1 MVDRLYEP
9 SVLSAEERPFRVYF
23 DQLLSEFGSE
33 YEVWVR
39 NEDFSRIIA
48 AGIVNRGLEVAV
60 TICFK
65 YGGGVIPNPLDATV
79 IESVRHHFMSSTTED
94 LQINCSSGV

>member
-1 MVDRLYEP
+1 MVDCLYEP
-9 SVLSAEERPFRVYF
+9 SVLSAEERPFRAYF

-39 NEDFSRIIA
+39 NKDFSRIIA
-48 AGIVNRGLEVAV
+48 AGIVNRRSEVAV

-65 YGGGVIPNPLDATV
+65 CGGVIPNPLDATV

>member
-9 SVLSAEERPFRVYF
+9 GVLSAEERPFRVYF
-23 DQLLSEFGSE
+23 DRLLSEFGSE

-39 NEDFSRIIA
+39 NKDFSRIIA
-48 AGIVNRGLEVAV
+48 AGIVNRRSEVAV

-65 YGGGVIPNPLDATV
+65 YGGSVIPNPLDAIV
-79 IESVRHHFMSSTTED
+79 IESVRHHFMSSNTED